1 MIKSLKE
8 LKKTKTMSSYNT
20 FAYFYDALTQNVEY
34 ETRSNYIYSF
44 FNVNNIKSGTVLDL
58 ACGTGS
64 MSLPFMEKG
73 YNIVGIDCSEQMLE
87 IASNKFSQKGNDF
100 SLLKAEMQNFRL
112 ESRID
117 ACICCLD
124 SINHLNNI
132 SDVQKTFENVYA
144 SLKENGLFVFDVN
157 TVYKHNNILSD
168 NTFVFDEED
177 FYLVWDNETVNDR
190 AVRILL
196 DIFVYN
202 GSSYDRFSEEF
213 KETAYTVDELIKLLI
228 NSGFKDIN
236 VYDELSLNAP
246 KENSDRIYFVCKR

>member
-246 KENSDRIYFVCKR
+246 KENSERIYFVCKR